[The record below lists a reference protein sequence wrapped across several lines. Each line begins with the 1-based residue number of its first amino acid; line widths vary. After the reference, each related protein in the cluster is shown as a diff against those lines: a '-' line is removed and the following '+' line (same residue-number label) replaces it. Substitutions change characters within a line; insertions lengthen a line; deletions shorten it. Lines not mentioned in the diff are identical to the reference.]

1 MKKKCAIYV
10 RTNNEAT
17 NIKSIQCQISVLENY
32 INNHELELY
41 NIYSDISTGS
51 TLERPGIQK
60 LIEDAKEKKFE
71 FILVKDFA
79 RIARKFELI
88 QQFNKFLEATNIKL
102 ITLDDVKATAPSTKG
117 DVGHA

>member
-17 NIKSIQCQISVLENY
+17 NTKSIQDQISVLENHI
-32 INNHELELY
+32 INEGLELY
-41 NIYSDISTGS
+41 KIYSDISDGS
-51 TLERPGIQK
+51 TLDRPGILELMK
-60 LIEDAKEKKFE
+60 DAKEKKFE
-71 FILVKDFA
+71 FILVNDFA

-88 QQFNKFLEATNIKL
+88 QQFNKFLEANNIKL